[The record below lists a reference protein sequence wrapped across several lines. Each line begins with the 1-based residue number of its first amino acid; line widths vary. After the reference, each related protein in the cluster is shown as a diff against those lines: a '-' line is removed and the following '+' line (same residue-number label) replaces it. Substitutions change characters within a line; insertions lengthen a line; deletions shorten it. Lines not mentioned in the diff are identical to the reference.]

1 VLEFWLDLI
10 ISIQFRSLDQEAG
23 VKLSV
28 RTRDEEQIK
37 LMEKNLYGYMS
48 MAPIEDMA
56 AA

>member
-28 RTRDEEQIK
+28 RTHDKEQIK